1 MRKVLLATGN
11 QGKIREL
18 KALLQSVQAEIL
30 TPAELGLELHVE
42 EGGKTFAENATMKAK
57 AFAEA
62 SDLLTLADDSG
73 LEVEVLDGAP
83 GIYSARYSPK
93 RGATD
98 KDRRDYL
105 TDQLQAFPKP
115 WSARFHCT
123 VALASPGGE
132 IHFADGHCQGEIIAD
147 ERGEAGFGYDPIFLI
162 GDLGRTMAEL
172 NLLEKN
178 QISHRS
184 QAIKAIL
191 PILLTYL

>member
-98 KDRRDYL
+98 KDRRGYL
-105 TDQLQAFPKP
+105 IDQLQTFPKP